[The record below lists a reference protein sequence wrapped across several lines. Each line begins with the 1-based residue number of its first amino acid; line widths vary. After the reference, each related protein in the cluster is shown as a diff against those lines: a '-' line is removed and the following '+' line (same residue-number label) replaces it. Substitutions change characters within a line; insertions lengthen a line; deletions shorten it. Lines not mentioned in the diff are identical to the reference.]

1 MLVGTPEAIMVRNA
15 KLFSIFLLLA
25 APHPG
30 AFADTSG
37 AQPPSPKMLDGLSP
51 EAALNLANEWGMKA
65 DENRLTIWT
74 SSRAFNFQFADGS
87 KTVIAMPDD
96 RMAVSI
102 APYIMKT
109 HPCSGH
115 YPSICRGELANTPV
129 HVKAVTADGRTL
141 LDEDTT
147 TLPNGFVDLWL
158 PRDLQVDVSLKAR
171 GLQATVRVGSFEKDI
186 TCITTPK
193 LHY

>member
-1 MLVGTPEAIMVRNA
+1 MLSGTSEAIMIRIARFFVP
-15 KLFSIFLLLA
+15 LLLLGVSR
-25 APHPG
+25 PG

-37 AQPPSPKMLDGLSP
+37 VQPSPKMLDGLTP
-51 EAALNLANEWGMKA
+51 EATLNLANEWGMRSG
-65 DENRLTIWT
+65 ENKLAIWT

-87 KTVIAMPDD
+87 KTVIAMPDN

-115 YPSICRGELANTPV
+115 YPSTCRGELANTPV
-129 HVKAVTADGRTL
+129 HVKAATADGRTL

-147 TLPNGFVDLWL
+147 TLPNGFIDLWL

-171 GLQATVRVGSFEKDI
+171 GMQATVRVGTFDKDI

>member
-1 MLVGTPEAIMVRNA
+1 MIATKRFLAV
-15 KLFSIFLLLA
+15 LLLLGSIRL
-25 APHPG
+25 G
-30 AFADTSG
+30 AFADTVG
-37 AQPPSPKMLDGLSP
+37 EQPSANLLVGLTP
-51 EAALNLANEWGMKA
+51 EATLSLANDWGMKN
-65 DENRLTIWT
+65 DENKVTIWT
-74 SSRAFNFQFADGS
+74 SSRAFNFQFADGT

-115 YPSICRGELANTPV
+115 YPSTCRGELASTPV
-129 HVKAVTADGRTL
+129 HVTAVSSDGRTL

-147 TLPNGFVDLWL
+147 TLPNGFIDLWL
-158 PRDLQVDVSLKAR
+158 PRDLKVDVSMKAR
-171 GLQATVRVGSFEKDI
+171 GLQATVRVGTFDTDI
-186 TCITTPK
+186 TCITSPK